1 MRLKERL
8 KMTWDNVEA
17 ARQKA
22 RELRVEYN
30 KAKERLRSAES
41 ELSKVESEYVLCM
54 GVDARYRSRHDP
66 FHDIYEAYIRDEWRA
81 DYDSFGNLLRA
92 VREAEVAGHLV
103 NQTEEIEK
111 LRGLQSKFPHLSH
124 AVKK

>member
-1 MRLKERL
+1 
-8 KMTWDNVEA
+8 MTWDDVEA

-30 KAKERLRSAES
+30 RTKERLRSAES
-41 ELSKVESEYVLCM
+41 ELSKCQKDYVTCM
-54 GVDARYRSRHDP
+54 GVEVRYRSRHDP

-81 DYDSFGNLLRA
+81 DYDSFENLLRA

-111 LRGLQSKFPHLSH
+111 LRDLQSKFPHLSH
-124 AVKK
+124 AIKK